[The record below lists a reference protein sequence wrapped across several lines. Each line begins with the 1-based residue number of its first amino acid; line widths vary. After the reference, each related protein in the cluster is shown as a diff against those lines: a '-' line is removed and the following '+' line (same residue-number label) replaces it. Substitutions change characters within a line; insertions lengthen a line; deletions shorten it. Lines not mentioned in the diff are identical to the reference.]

1 MKKSINFKG
10 AEVVYTDSG
19 KGVVLFFL
27 HGYLETMEIWYDFNQ
42 LLRDRYRI
50 ITMDIPGHGESKHWN
65 EALHVDE
72 IASSVLYIIDREKIN
87 RIYLIGHSLGGY
99 ITMAFAELYRERLK
113 GYCLF
118 HSTCFPDTEEK
129 RINRDREIRII
140 KNGKKNQVINVNIA
154 RGFADDN
161 LDRLRDQVERAK
173 MIAHSCSDEGTI
185 ALLRAMKSR
194 PDRSHILAKADLP
207 VLLIGGMKDNYISA
221 EDFEKLTRIAPHATV
236 VKLENSGHMGFVEEP
251 GKSHKAILS
260 FTGG

>member
-1 MKKSINFKG
+1 MKKSIYFKG

-19 KGVVLFFL
+19 EGVVLFFL
-27 HGYLETMEIWYDFNQ
+27 HGYLETKEIWDDFIQ
-42 LLRDRYRI
+42 LFSDHYRI
-50 ITMDIPGHGESKHWN
+50 ITMDIPGHGESQHWN
-65 EALHVDE
+65 KALHVDD
-72 IASSVLYIIDREKIN
+72 IASALLYIIDREKIN
-87 RIYLIGHSLGGY
+87 SIYLIGHSLGGY
-99 ITMAFAELYRERLK
+99 ITMAFSELYRERLK

-129 RINRDREIRII
+129 RMNRDREIRII
-140 KNGKKNQVINVNIA
+140 RQGKKNQVINVNIT

-173 MIAHSCSDEGTI
+173 TIAHSCSNEGTI

-221 EDFEKLTRIAPHATV
+221 EDFEKLIRIAPHATV
-236 VKLENSGHMGFVEEP
+236 VKLENTGHMGFVEEP
-251 GKSHKAILS
+251 GKSHEAVVSWI
-260 FTGG
+260 G